1 MTFDQ
6 RRLILNSFITSH
18 FFHCPIV
25 WALNRWKLNE
35 RINHTHKRA
44 LRVVY
49 MDFKSSFHDFL
60 TAGNSL
66 NIHHKNL
73 QKFVTEVFKVKN
85 SLSPKLMN
93 VFEFFEKPYSLQTN
107 FEFQV
112 EEDLCNKIRYRNTLP
127 WP

>member
-1 MTFDQ
+1 
-6 RRLILNSFITSH
+6 
-18 FFHCPIV
+18 
-25 WALNRWKLNE
+25 
-35 RINHTHKRA
+35 
-44 LRVVY
+44 

-73 QKFVTEVFKVKN
+73 QKFVTEVFKAKN
-85 SLSPKLMN
+85 GLSPKLMN